1 MYCDHCGSPI
11 SENNKFCKNC
21 GKPVNVAP
29 PVPAP
34 EEPKKKPLCP
44 YCGTP
49 FEEGEVF
56 CSHCGNKL
64 QGAPVMQPPVTPAVP
79 VQAPPQ
85 PAPAA
90 PVPPVVP
97 PNPAPAPQPV
107 MRPQT
112 QPVMQ
117 HAQRPVQP
125 VAKPQKA
132 KMSKGKLAVLI
143 AIPILI
149 LAIGVGAYFF
159 LTEQKKQDSYNV
171 ALELM
176 EDRKYDEAQEK
187 FEALGNYKDAPEHAK
202 ALLEKKETFQKAQ
215 DLLKENRFDEA
226 EALFAS
232 LKDYRDADTYTGD
245 EMAYLKACYL
255 LEGARRADQNALA
268 AVGIDPKGTYE
279 EGKVEQILYNSALE
293 IFKNLDGYKDAQDYV
308 MDCEMGLLD
317 LYIAKGDEEA
327 FLKKLNALM
336 EEAAISP
343 ELYEDL
349 QNQFYRENANAE
361 RLFRDN
367 LLASLREARELMEVG
382 GYDVSEFI
390 DMQLQYLEPVYEYP
404 FEDADME
411 VLFYDYVDLL
421 YRHYDMLWY
430 EADAVFVDD
439 YAGWYYLR
447 SEACDYLIILQ
458 EVCGFFDEDMELLE
472 FYKGRG
478 EFYLA
483 RAVLEESMDNQ
494 LVGVAATYSE
504 EADAYFLTYEND
516 TRYSFTLLLLL
527 EFYDGNTFISDSG
540 WYEVEIP
547 AWETVSIPIL
557 FDLESDWD
565 TWYINWDFENVFADG
580 KEIQ

>member
-34 EEPKKKPLCP
+34 EEPKKKPPCP

-97 PNPAPAPQPV
+97 PKPAPAP
-107 MRPQT
+107 

-268 AVGIDPKGTYE
+268 ALGIDPKGTYE

-293 IFKNLDGYKDAQDYV
+293 IFKNLDGYKDAEDFV
-308 MDCEMGLLD
+308 MDCEMGLLA

-327 FLKKLNALM
+327 FQKKLNALM

-367 LLASLREARELMEVG
+367 LLASLREARELMAVG

-404 FEDADME
+404 FEDADLE

-430 EADAVFVDD
+430 EEDAVYVDD
-439 YAGWYYLR
+439 YVGWYYIR
-447 SEACDYLIILQ
+447 SEACDFLIILQ

-483 RAVLEESMDNQ
+483 RAILEESMDNQ

-565 TWYINWDFENVFADG
+565 TWYINWDFENVFADD